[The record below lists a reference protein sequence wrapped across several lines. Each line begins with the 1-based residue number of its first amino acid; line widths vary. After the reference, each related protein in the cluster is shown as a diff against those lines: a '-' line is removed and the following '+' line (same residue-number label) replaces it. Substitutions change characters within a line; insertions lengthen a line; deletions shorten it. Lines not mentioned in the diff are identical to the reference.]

1 MKDGKDERDSKNTVS
16 LSIKIAIASFII
28 SLVRFL
34 LDTLFKTELPRVIF
48 FVVFCIMVF
57 RLGYLI
63 AKVEKNIRKCD
74 SAYNRKIEIL
84 KSQCKSEIQERGYAR
99 TDFGI
104 LSYDLAEERKRK
116 KKAVYDHWKNKFL
129 LWFIAIIV
137 LLWSNKNNARACI
150 GDLCILMGVSE
161 RTEQTE
167 QMDSDEGTDFKQ
179 DEPEIQP
186 PAEAKLMKPQGYR
199 FILEEPDKT
208 MDLEWEVEEQV
219 FFLNQQ
225 GSGLTLE
232 EYVEQVMETIYGCRY
247 TGVNKQSV
255 VFVDEAG
262 EKCDYYTYTSA
273 EDAFK
278 RDVEFARKE
287 TYYVD
292 WLAAA
297 PKSSEL
303 EAYLSGRER
312 LNTVLMDGQRG
323 CYELWWLLA
332 NDYQYYVQ
340 EYEVQTQNKDA
351 ILYYY
356 AKSIYCCMKALEYEM
371 PEEKREDIYHYMV
384 MRYHDIYRDDANI
397 SGAYKK
403 LAEEIWECLK
413 EDDTKM
419 PRNRDD

>member
-1 MKDGKDERDSKNTVS
+1 MEAD
-16 LSIKIAIASFII
+16 
-28 SLVRFL
+28 
-34 LDTLFKTELPRVIF
+34 
-48 FVVFCIMVF
+48 
-57 RLGYLI
+57 
-63 AKVEKNIRKCD
+63 
-74 SAYNRKIEIL
+74 
-84 KSQCKSEIQERGYAR
+84 
-99 TDFGI
+99 
-104 LSYDLAEERKRK
+104 DLAEERKGRK
-116 KKAVYDHWKNKFL
+116 KEAWNRCKYRFL

-137 LLWSNKNNARACI
+137 LLGSNENNARACI
-150 GDLCILMGVSE
+150 GDLCILMGITK
-161 RTEQTE
+161 RTEQE
-167 QMDSDEGTDFKQ
+167 DNMDSEEGTDFIQ
-179 DEPEIQP
+179 DETEIQP
-186 PAEAKLMKPQGYR
+186 PAEARLIKPQGYR

-208 MDLEWEVEEQV
+208 MELEWEVEEQV

-278 RDVEFARKE
+278 REVEFAQKE

-303 EAYLSGRER
+303 EAYISGRER

-356 AKSIYCCMKALEYEM
+356 SKSIYCCMKALEYEM

-413 EDDTKM
+413 EDDAKM
-419 PRNRDD
+419 PRNQDD